1 MAARLLYG
9 GHDMTSASPP
19 NHLPISPSEPSRE
32 RILLVDDDEE
42 TLTIFTALIRRL
54 QCHVDAVTSIE
65 AAERLLDAG
74 RYDVVITD
82 LRLTGVLGEEGL
94 EIMQYVKEKN
104 PTTQV
109 ILITG
114 FGNPQLMTR
123 AYRLGAA
130 CYFEKPVDPARLV
143 GAIQQLKP

>member
-1 MAARLLYG
+1 
-9 GHDMTSASPP
+9 MTS
-19 NHLPISPSEPSRE
+19 SPSSNHPPIRPTDSSRE

-54 QCHVDAVTSIE
+54 QCHVDAVASIE

-94 EIMQYVKEKN
+94 EILQYVKEKS
-104 PTTQV
+104 PKTQV

-130 CYFEKPVDPARLV
+130 CYFEKPVDPARLI